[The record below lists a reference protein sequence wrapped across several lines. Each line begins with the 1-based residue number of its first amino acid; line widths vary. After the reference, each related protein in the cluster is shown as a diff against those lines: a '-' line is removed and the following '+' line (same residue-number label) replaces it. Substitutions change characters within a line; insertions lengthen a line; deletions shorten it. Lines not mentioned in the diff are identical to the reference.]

1 MPEQETQTFGERLFQ
16 LRFHKM
22 KLSQKEFSNKY
33 SLPLGSV
40 KDWEQN
46 RVKPTA
52 STVVLF
58 ETIKLNPDLVAT
70 ASDTARNEVM
80 KNRKQGGFPTTCK
93 P

>member
-1 MPEQETQTFGERLFQ
+1 MTEQETETFGERLFQ

-22 KLSQKEFSNKY
+22 KLSQKEFADKY

-40 KDWEQN
+40 KDWEQD

-58 ETIKLNPDLVAT
+58 EAIKLNPDLVAK
-70 ASDTARNEVM
+70 ASIAARKEIL
-80 KNRKQGGFPTTCK
+80 KNRKQGGFQH
-93 P
+93 